1 MEHSWAYKMLIEQV
15 NATGYE
21 RKDGYYRNTMEKI
34 YDWERDEVEEI
45 IWETFH
51 KNMDTELAIFLPKL
65 PNYDG
70 IDKVK
75 KMFDKCNT
83 LGYMDLNI
91 AEVLYRET
99 KDSKYL
105 NILRENIEA
114 NEDNYFFVSRLLYL
128 LPDEKV
134 YNLLKEI
141 YINSNNDISRDIA
154 VTGILYSKGIIK
166 DIDDLKEMQ
175 EKIKIECIFDLEEKS
190 QREKIIKEL
199 EEVKIRQLFNY
210 KYRRKYD

>member
-1 MEHSWAYKMLIEQV
+1 
-15 NATGYE
+15 
-21 RKDGYYRNTMEKI
+21 
-34 YDWERDEVEEI
+34 
-45 IWETFH
+45 
-51 KNMDTELAIFLPKL
+51 
-65 PNYDG
+65 
-70 IDKVK
+70 
-75 KMFDKCNT
+75 MFDKYNM
-83 LGYMDLNI
+83 LGYRNLNI

-114 NEDNYFFVSRLLYL
+114 NEDNYSFVSRLLYL

-141 YINSNNDISRDIA
+141 YINSNNNISRDIA

-175 EKIKIECIFDLEEKS
+175 EKIKLNGFELEEKS

-199 EEVKIRQLFNY
+199 EEGKSV
-210 KYRRKYD
+210 

>member
-65 PNYDG
+65 KNYDG
-70 IDKVK
+70 IDALK

-83 LGYMDLNI
+83 LGYRDLNI
-91 AEVLYRET
+91 AGVLYKET
-99 KDSKYL
+99 KDVKYL
-105 NILRENIEA
+105 NVFREIIEA
-114 NEDNYFFVSRLLYL
+114 DEENFPIVAKLLYL
-128 LPDEKV
+128 LPDEEV
-134 YNLLKEI
+134 YKLLKEI
-141 YINSNNDISRDIA
+141 YINSNNDIARGIA
-154 VTGILYSKGIIK
+154 VNGILHSKGIIK
-166 DIDDLKEMQ
+166 NIYDLKEKQ
-175 EKIKIECIFDLEEKS
+175 EKIEIKRRFDLEEKS

-199 EEVKIRQLFNY
+199 EEGKISFE
-210 KYRRKYD
+210 